1 MADTVTAGGKLP
13 LIIDC
18 DNTFG
23 VPRCDVDDGLALLYL
38 LGSPEVELLGITC
51 SYGNH
56 RQEVTYENTKRL
68 LRHWGRTDIPVFRG
82 AAGPGE
88 LDSPAADFLAESA
101 RKHDGTLRLLVTG
114 STTNLRGAME
124 VDGDFLRRVHSLS
137 FMGGVTAPLLVGG
150 HPMEELNLSIDWAS
164 TLAILR
170 RGHDIRIATAQN
182 CLSSF
187 FPEKDC
193 LARLA
198 AEGTAIAK
206 LLRRELDYWF
216 RLNERE
222 WSIDGIVNWDVMAA
236 AQLLHPELFD
246 LGDTVITPDD
256 CPALRGMLIG
266 GGEAIAV
273 QLPRIRDEQQYRDH
287 IYQRYFSARVFP
299 ADNTE

>member
-1 MADTVTAGGKLP
+1 MAGSTPNREKLP
-13 LIIDC
+13 LILDC

-51 SYGNH
+51 SYGNN
-56 RQEVTYENTKRL
+56 RQEITYANTKRL
-68 LRHWGRTDIPVFRG
+68 LRQWGREDIPVYRG
-82 AAGPGE
+82 SAAPGE
-88 LDSPAADFLAESA
+88 LRSPAADFLAESA
-101 RKHDGTLRLLVTG
+101 RRYEGALRLLVTG
-114 STTNLRGAME
+114 STTNLRGAMAI
-124 VDGDFLRRVHSLS
+124 DGDFLRRVHSLS

-170 RGHDIRIATAQN
+170 GGHDIRIATAQN
-182 CLSSF
+182 CLRSF
-187 FPEKDC
+187 FPEEDC

-256 CPALRGMLIG
+256 CPALRGMLLG
-266 GGEAIAV
+266 GGAPIAV
-273 QLPRIRDEQQYRDH
+273 QLPRIRDEGQYRDH
-287 IYQRYFSARVFP
+287 VYQRYFSARVFP
-299 ADNTE
+299 ADDTE